1 MTELAVAFGR
11 SDDSI
16 RALVKTIMPSGKRGR
31 ANLYDYSEVGDVLK
45 NTIKRT
51 AKSSEAKSL
60 EERKLE
66 LQCQK
71 LEVEIDEKLGKLLPI
86 DAVRSAYMT
95 FVGHVRT
102 HLIKQPGE
110 IAPALEG
117 LPVPR
122 IQKELERHNAELM
135 AKLSDLPV

>member
-1 MTELAVAFGR
+1 
-11 SDDSI
+11 
-16 RALVKTIMPSGKRGR
+16 
-31 ANLYDYSEVGDVLK
+31 
-45 NTIKRT
+45 
-51 AKSSEAKSL
+51 
-60 EERKLE
+60 
-66 LQCQK
+66 
-71 LEVEIDEKLGKLLPI
+71 
-86 DAVRSAYMT
+86 MT

-117 LPVPR
+117 LTVPR

>member
-1 MTELAVAFGR
+1 
-11 SDDSI
+11 
-16 RALVKTIMPSGKRGR
+16 MPSGKRGK

-135 AKLSDLPV
+135 AKLSDLPA